1 MLHIPLEF
9 SNSVVIKLFLK
20 VQKYLKTVFLKI
32 CKLKKIT
39 RERKNTKFGENPR
52 ASC

>member
-1 MLHIPLEF
+1 M
-9 SNSVVIKLFLK
+9 
-20 VQKYLKTVFLKI
+20 QKYLKIISLKI
-32 CKLKKIT
+32 YKLKKIT